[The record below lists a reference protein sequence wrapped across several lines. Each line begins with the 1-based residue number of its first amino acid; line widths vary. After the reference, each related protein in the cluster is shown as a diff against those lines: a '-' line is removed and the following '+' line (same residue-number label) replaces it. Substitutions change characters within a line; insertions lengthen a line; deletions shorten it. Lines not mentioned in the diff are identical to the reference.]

1 VIGAKRLKRN
11 SKKNSKK
18 MLTNERKKKSSK
30 SKRKRHNLLYR
41 PHIIKNKN
49 PLLSN
54 LQKKRTKVV
63 KKMIILK
70 ESMSRRSRSKIEKV
84 LNREHV
90 MYKDKE
96 YKEMKKG
103 KKKMSEKQSKEIK
116 NKLMLDSRPK

>member
-54 LQKKRTKVV
+54 FQKKRTKVV

>member
-1 VIGAKRLKRN
+1 MIGAKRLKRN